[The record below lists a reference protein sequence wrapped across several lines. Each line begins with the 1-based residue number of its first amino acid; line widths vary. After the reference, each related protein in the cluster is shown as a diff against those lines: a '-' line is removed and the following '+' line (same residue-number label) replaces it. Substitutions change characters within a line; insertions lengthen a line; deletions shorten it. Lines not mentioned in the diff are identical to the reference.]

1 MFVSQLFYIFWR
13 KKSYTNKRYTYQI
26 TLCVISAQKESDHQC
41 AFWSSSAQKQRL
53 YDKVGGKSLLR
64 TSAALLAMIWHVVN
78 EMESRYGVM
87 FRNDWKVLEIMG
99 QSFHGQYILSKYIS
113 LLSLIREIY
122 CNSKNGVVSQISQYT
137 NFFTYLDILQR
148 KIWCATN
155 PKIKHVLHD
164 SIIVTSLT
172 QKI

>member
-1 MFVSQLFYIFWR
+1 MFVSQSFYIFWR

-64 TSAALLAMIWHVVN
+64 TSTTLLARILHVVN

-87 FRNDWKVLEIMG
+87 FRNDWKVLDFNC
-99 QSFHGQYILSKYIS
+99 QSLYGQYILFMYIN
-113 LLSLIREIY
+113 LSYINYPRY
-122 CNSKNGVVSQISQYT
+122 CSIDLNQS
-137 NFFTYLDILQR
+137 R
-148 KIWCATN
+148 KI
-155 PKIKHVLHD
+155 L
-164 SIIVTSLT
+164 SE
-172 QKI
+172 

>member
-1 MFVSQLFYIFWR
+1 MFVSQSFYIFWR

-64 TSAALLAMIWHVVN
+64 TSTTLLARILHDVN

-87 FRNDWKVLEIMG
+87 FRNDWKVLDFNC
-99 QSFHGQYILSKYIS
+99 QSLYGQYILFMYIN
-113 LLSLIREIY
+113 LSYVNYPRYPSNLVLNR
-122 CNSKNGVVSQISQYT
+122 KAVVIQRSQYT
-137 NFFTYLDILQR
+137 MSNTYFEIL
-148 KIWCATN
+148 
-155 PKIKHVLHD
+155 
-164 SIIVTSLT
+164 
-172 QKI
+172 